1 MSLPSGRPFVRVGQM
16 ASNGSML
23 ICHLSNFFGKKKP
36 HNSFSL
42 EILITFLLYKH
53 FQIARLESGVP
64 LPLPSEWVYVYMFF
78 FCIRDRGYGSAPVEP
93 HGLTIGLGDSLLPQQ
108 KICVSFIERASLN
121 LLYYGFHIDR
131 Y

>member
-1 MSLPSGRPFVRVGQM
+1 M

-78 FCIRDRGYGSAPVEP
+78 F
-93 HGLTIGLGDSLLPQQ
+93 
-108 KICVSFIERASLN
+108 VSGIEGMAQLQLN
-121 LLYYGFHIDR
+121 PMD
-131 Y
+131 